1 MLSHMSGS
9 VPGASHGLFQN
20 SKLSSQHLC
29 DLDVIIPISKMRMPR
44 LSYLP
49 KATEQM
55 QSGIHP
61 NVSVLR
67 VMLLTAHCV
76 TSHSW

>member
-1 MLSHMSGS
+1 MVVLHYLIACESCNTYNKTVMYRMLSHMSGS

-20 SKLSSQHLC
+20 SKLSSQHLF

-49 KATEQM
+49 KATE
-55 QSGIHP
+55 
-61 NVSVLR
+61 
-67 VMLLTAHCV
+67 
-76 TSHSW
+76 